1 MLNVI
6 PTASAIM
13 TGLVGI
19 MLKFP
24 SLFYFKLLLK
34 SLHYAQFYSFCASSI
49 TIPYLQLKLP
59 ITVNY
64 LSHLILMLVEPLKST
79 YFTFIN
85 AFIVLNPEWEIALLS
100 FSHFISFTFSII
112 CDIFSLF
119 AHMHFNQVHC
129 SRHYTWFLET
139 AYEI

>member
-1 MLNVI
+1 MLKVI

-34 SLHYAQFYSFCASSI
+34 YLHYAQFYSFYASSI

-59 ITVNY
+59 IKVNY
-64 LSHLILMLVEPLKST
+64 LSYLMLMLVEPLKST
-79 YFTFIN
+79 HFTFIN
-85 AFIVLNPEWEIALLS
+85 AFIVCPEP
-100 FSHFISFTFSII
+100 
-112 CDIFSLF
+112 
-119 AHMHFNQVHC
+119 
-129 SRHYTWFLET
+129 
-139 AYEI
+139 